1 MASLICEN
9 FSSNS
14 ENFRTARS
22 SWGNGTI
29 AFQKIMD
36 ALTSTI
42 IAAKRIILSVGSGDG
57 SQQAAIAKSGH
68 HNIVSTFFD
77 SEDKVTAKYPS
88 SRGDITFLRSNSTVL
103 FGVDAAKLH
112 DHVLLKDKK
121 FDIIIFTFP
130 HTGIPNYAKG
140 FGGPNPKSIEENK
153 TLIRKFLA
161 SAQHILADDG
171 EIIITLK
178 TSAPYD
184 KWTFPDFAQFEIEPK
199 SQHSFNAKLFPG
211 YTHRSTKGHVKS
223 VENGHAKSYAFSRKR
238 KQDNTTS
245 CENASFCPSLPFKL
259 SVEFST
265 VEDKDVELYV
275 IELLALSETSNAQ
288 CNVLDIRRS
297 FPEGIRPD
305 TRQLNRVLYQ
315 MESSKLLKK
324 GPPHGSNQKPTW
336 QYIPK

>member
-1 MASLICEN
+1 MSH
-9 FSSNS
+9 
-14 ENFRTARS
+14 
-22 SWGNGTI
+22 

-36 ALTSTI
+36 TLTSTI
-42 IAAKRIILSVGSGDG
+42 LAAKRVILSVGSGDG

-77 SEDKVTAKYPS
+77 SEDTVTAKYPS
-88 SRGDITFLRSNSTVL
+88 ARGNITFLRSKSTVL
-103 FGVDAAKLH
+103 FGVDATKLH
-112 DHVLLKDKK
+112 DHVQLKDKK
-121 FDIIIFTFP
+121 CDIIIFTFP

-140 FGGPNPKSIEENK
+140 FSGPNPTSIEENK
-153 TLIRKFLA
+153 TLIRCFLK

-171 EIIITLK
+171 EITITLK

-199 SQHSFNAKLFPG
+199 SQHSFNAELFQG
-211 YTHRSTKGHVKS
+211 YTHRATNGHVNS
-223 VENGHAKSYAFSRKR
+223 VSNGQAKSYVFSKKR

-245 CENASFCPSLPFKL
+245 RENALFCPSLLFKL
-259 SVEFST
+259 SVKFST
-265 VEDKDVELYV
+265 VEDQDVELYV
-275 IELLALSETSNAQ
+275 LELLALSTTSNSQ

-315 MESSKLLKK
+315 MESSKHLKK
-324 GPPHGSNQKPTW
+324 GPPYGSNRKPTW
-336 QYIPK
+336 QYISK